1 MAFVR
6 HRILISP
13 SFDCLLSFSHS
24 SQLRNCN
31 QRGDFKVTR
40 RVLISTT
47 GVRSSLVCYNFVQ
60 WNSWSYWGVLIAWD
74 KCGLICCLCLSH
86 SSPVSK
92 PHVLILFVFSHSA
105 ERNVMIEI
113 PLIIFILL
121 CFNVLSTVP
130 RENRLA
136 DFLYIYIYI
145 YIYTYMFKLKN
156 V

>member
-1 MAFVR
+1 MYTAFEIFCRNGKFNVKGEACRLTFDGKTVAFLFSVVYYFGDLLKSANMAFVR

-60 WNSWSYWGVLIAWD
+60 WNS
-74 KCGLICCLCLSH
+74 
-86 SSPVSK
+86 
-92 PHVLILFVFSHSA
+92 
-105 ERNVMIEI
+105 
-113 PLIIFILL
+113 
-121 CFNVLSTVP
+121 
-130 RENRLA
+130 
-136 DFLYIYIYI
+136 
-145 YIYTYMFKLKN
+145 
-156 V
+156 